1 MENNLALQL
10 ATGTVILRERR
21 KRRLT
26 QQALADQADLQRVYI
41 VGIEGGKRS
50 VSLAT
55 IFAIAQAMSL
65 PPAELVRKIQD
76 EYAKKINALEKTHT
90 MMHSIPS

>member
-1 MENNLALQL
+1 MEHNPSLQV
-10 ATGTVILRERR
+10 AIGTVILRERK
-21 KRRLT
+21 KRHLT
-26 QQALADQADLQRVYI
+26 QQILADQAGLQRVYL

-55 IFAIAQAMSL
+55 LFAIAQAMNM

-76 EYAKKINALEKTHT
+76 ELSQNKNALLKK
-90 MMHSIPS
+90 